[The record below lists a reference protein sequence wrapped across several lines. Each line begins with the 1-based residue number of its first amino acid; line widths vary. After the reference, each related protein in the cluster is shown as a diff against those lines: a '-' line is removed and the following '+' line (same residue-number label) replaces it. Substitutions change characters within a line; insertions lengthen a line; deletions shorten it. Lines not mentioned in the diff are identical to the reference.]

1 MRGMVQEPSKL
12 MQYGSGISFHKI
24 ACQTFLL
31 ILSFKSVEKKKD
43 MLYCP
48 RCGSSNVDWILPQI
62 WSKWVCR
69 DCGYIGALI
78 IEDGEIAAELRKEWK
93 EKYGTP

>member
-1 MRGMVQEPSKL
+1 
-12 MQYGSGISFHKI
+12 
-24 ACQTFLL
+24 
-31 ILSFKSVEKKKD
+31 